1 MKCNQSL
8 LAGTVVCL
16 AIGAAYPA
24 AAVKLSSVPLPSVAH
39 CEMLKRT
46 LHLTSMAEIAAMGL
60 LETATQADD
69 IEEVWR
75 LRRVVYGRGK
85 AKMRAEQ
92 EFYARCPDNPA
103 FVLGRE
109 PAISR

>member
-1 MKCNQSL
+1 MKANKSL
-8 LAGTVVCL
+8 LAAPVLGLV
-16 AIGAAYPA
+16 IGAGCPA
-24 AAVKLSSVPLPSVAH
+24 AAVNPGSAPLPSAAH

-46 LHLTSMAEIAAMGL
+46 LHLASMAEIAAMGL